1 MLRLFGIVQDQEKCL
16 GYAGYST
23 VWSLACRL
31 DDVGSVVRDVVDWEV
46 VLNCWYV

>member
-1 MLRLFGIVQDQEKCL
+1 MGYAEIIWDHLDQEKCL

-46 VLNCWYV
+46 VLNC